1 MHPVIPRKLAQF
13 TSVTPGP
20 CGQAPVFCGRAPVQ
34 RSGILASVPLP
45 CLQYNGSTMRFNF
58 SRIPLFLNSVGRNPD
73 SLSSLWIVALG
84 CAITASS
91 GCQMMTKSNNGKGV
105 AMYQQGRYA
114 EALQYFEQAKQTDA
128 ANPDTYYNLASTYHK
143 LGSAAKDPKMLDN
156 AEAIYNQCL
165 DLAPNHVDCHRG
177 LAVLLVDKGESDK
190 GFALLKNWSA
200 RNPGLADARIEL
212 ARLNQEFNQNKLAEQ
227 YLDEALAI
235 DPNNYRAWAFK
246 GQMRESSGE
255 LMQAIQNYQQSLAL
269 NAKQPE
275 LYQRIGA
282 LNVRLSQAATTPA
295 STTTR

>member
-1 MHPVIPRKLAQF
+1 MHPQLPRWIAHF
-13 TSVTPGP
+13 ASVTLVHLGSRLQSRRMKFWLLTP
-20 CGQAPVFCGRAPVQ
+20 CHAPH
-34 RSGILASVPLP
+34 I
-45 CLQYNGSTMRFNF
+45 NGSTMRFNVSQYRFFLSPF
-58 SRIPLFLNSVGRNPD
+58 SMGLLSMR
-73 SLSSLWIVALG
+73 SSLWIVVLG
-84 CAITASS
+84 GGIVACG
-91 GCQMMTKSNNGKGV
+91 GCQMVTKSNNGKGV
-105 AMYQQGRYA
+105 AMFQQGRYA

-227 YLDEALAI
+227 YLDEALAM

>member
-1 MHPVIPRKLAQF
+1 MACYPEMDCPVYKRHPGSLWDNPRLPGAESGFSTFVRPTQF
-13 TSVTPGP
+13 
-20 CGQAPVFCGRAPVQ
+20 
-34 RSGILASVPLP
+34 
-45 CLQYNGSTMRFNF
+45 NGSTMRFNL
-58 SRIPLFLNSVGRNPD
+58 SRNPLCLQP
-73 SLSSLWIVALG
+73 LSKNRLPKNRLPKNRLWIVALG
-84 CAITASS
+84 CFITASS
-91 GCQMMTKSNNGKGV
+91 GCQMVTKSNNGKGV

-143 LGSAAKDPKMLDN
+143 LGSAAKDPKMIDT

-177 LAVLLVDKGESDK
+177 LAVLLVDKGQSDK

-227 YLDEALAI
+227 YLDEALAM

-282 LNVRLSQAATTPA
+282 LNVRLSQASTAPAT
-295 STTTR
+295 TTTR